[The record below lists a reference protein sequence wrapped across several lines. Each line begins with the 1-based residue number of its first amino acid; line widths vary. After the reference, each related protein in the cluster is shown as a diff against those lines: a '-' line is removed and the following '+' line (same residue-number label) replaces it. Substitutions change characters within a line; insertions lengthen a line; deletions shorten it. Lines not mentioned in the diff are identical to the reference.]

1 MAQMLV
7 IVVNEL
13 QNNWDE
19 QLPSVEFANTNS
31 ISAATGLAPNEV
43 YMGSLPRLLLTI
55 FESTGVAGH
64 QSLARDHL
72 AYCSLATDCQQRTYD
87 IVREHHALT
96 VSRVG
101 RRNSALSDALRPVHQ
116 FAVDGW
122 VWVYNTAATSAR
134 RKDGHG
140 RQDPQGQAL
149 AQLDEPLLSH
159 RD

>member
-1 MAQMLV
+1 MVQMV
-7 IVVNEL
+7 AMVVNEL

-96 VSRVG
+96 VSCVEH
-101 RRNSALSDALRPVHQ
+101 RNSALSDALRPVPEP
-116 FAVDGW
+116 
-122 VWVYNTAATSAR
+122 VWVHNTATIIRRGAKTNTSA
-134 RKDGHG
+134 KGFK
-140 RQDPQGQAL
+140 AK
-149 AQLDEPLLSH
+149 LLPNWTGP
-159 RD
+159 